1 MQLAKNLSTIFI
13 ESCSVS
19 TLCILNNAQHFYVSQ
34 LVFTFT
40 RQNQLFCG
48 TTVSTISVVFTLRH
62 SGHFG
67 GRKQMISNQ
76 LLLFVHQQYMRHYI
90 GDAQHLYVSLMLF
103 FSLLLSLL
111 VSVVSFQLGAMLACH
126 NYWHWAVYHIEK
138 VRTLSLLYHPNFR
151 KHQTT
156 LEHCRRH
163 SDNIGA
169 FLRKMF
175 R

>member
-1 MQLAKNLSTIFI
+1 MFLSWYLLSLDKISSFV
-13 ESCSVS
+13 E
-19 TLCILNNAQHFYVSQ
+19 
-34 LVFTFT
+34 
-40 RQNQLFCG
+40 QLFRPYRWFSRYVIAAMLVDENKRFLISSFCSSTSNICG
-48 TTVSTISVVFTLRH
+48 IILA
-62 SGHFG
+62 
-67 GRKQMISNQ
+67 
-76 LLLFVHQQYMRHYI
+76 MRSIFMFLWCY
-90 GDAQHLYVSLMLF
+90 F
-103 FSLLLSLL
+103 FLLLSLL

-175 R
+175 RWIATVVNWRDFRPSN